1 MLSGA
6 LVILLIAGVFSR
18 PDVSHLKGIKQYAS
32 SYDVPVGSVD
42 NEYVKTTHVFHQ
54 DVPTV
59 RYLRPFVYG
68 QGAGNQNVYYVS
80 KAGEQHLVPITVTGG
95 QVSSSSHGLENQ
107 GNNAYYTLQSGEQ
120 YLIPITLSGG
130 SSSSSHGLQN
140 QGNVQYVYQGLGQGN
155 AQHTSQGINLA
166 SRGDYGGVN
175 FVTHGGHG
183 GVNFVSQGG
192 QSHSHAGSGNAA
204 RVVENKERVYF
215 FSAPEDAVEHH
226 TRLRINIVPT
236 HTKNSNVIFV
246 KAPSV
251 GKIIPEVVVPSHQVV
266 EDKTKVV
273 VLVKENDHFVP
284 LKINAPIPISQGKAE
299 VVVVKYHDKNDKAR
313 VVSGGHIGGSTL
325 IGQDKTSFIHGNVG
339 SLTSRFDS
347 SGSNAASVNVAG
359 GASGSSSG
367 GSAQTLHAVGG
378 GAEGQ
383 GVVNSNVETQYQVL
397 QGATGDQSSNQG
409 NSGHSYQI
417 KTVEVTGQAPSVSS
431 GAQFIS
437 GGDQQAAFGV
447 TYSGGSS
454 GTGYTLESSDYT
466 QGGSS
471 LDFGSLD
478 NVKKLLGDGVEIVS
492 VNKGTLHASGVG
504 GNAKNTI
511 FKSLGISDDVLQQGV
526 GAVSHSVSGG
536 QLSDEQ
542 VSGQSSYQSS
552 STGGSHQIQ
561 IGQDVADVIS
571 GSSLKA

>member
-347 SGSNAASVNVAG
+347 SGSNAA
-359 GASGSSSG
+359 
-367 GSAQTLHAVGG
+367 L
-378 GAEGQ
+378 
-383 GVVNSNVETQYQVL
+383 NVETQYQVL